1 MNQLVAID
9 LVAGP
14 SFVDAL
20 QRAWD
25 AGDAVLP
32 LDGRLPLPARTAL
45 ADALGA
51 AVVVDAAGE
60 HPREQGRPVETG
72 DALVL
77 PTSGTTGAPKGVVLT
92 HEALD
97 AHARAVHE
105 RLEVDPGRDR
115 WLACLPLAHIG
126 GLGVVVR
133 ALRTD
138 TPLEVQAGFDATEVT
153 RAAAAG
159 ATLVALVP
167 TALDRLGAT
176 SFRRVVLGGGADPA
190 ARPANVVHTYG
201 MTESGGGVVYDG
213 QPLPGVEVRV
223 VDDEIQLRAPTL
235 LRTYR
240 NGTDPRTADGWFP
253 TGDLGALDEEGH
265 LTVFGRRDDLIVT
278 GGENVWPHMVEAAL
292 VEAPGVAEVVV
303 TGHPDPEW
311 GQRVVAY
318 VVVAPHHPLPTLDS
332 LRAHAKT
339 TLPAFAAPREIV
351 IVEELARTALGK
363 VRRGS
368 AVREP

>member
-1 MNQLVAID
+1 V
-9 LVAGP
+9 
-14 SFVDAL
+14 
-20 QRAWD
+20 
-25 AGDAVLP
+25 
-32 LDGRLPLPARTAL
+32 
-45 ADALGA
+45 
-51 AVVVDAAGE
+51 
-60 HPREQGRPVETG
+60 
-72 DALVL
+72 
-77 PTSGTTGAPKGVVLT
+77 
-92 HEALD
+92 
-97 AHARAVHE
+97 
-105 RLEVDPGRDR
+105 
-115 WLACLPLAHIG
+115 
-126 GLGVVVR
+126 GVVVR
-133 ALRTD
+133 AIRTY
-138 TPLEVQAGFDATEVT
+138 TPREVLAGFDATVVT

>member
-1 MNQLVAID
+1 VNHLVALD
-9 LVAGP
+9 LAAGP
-14 SFVDAL
+14 PFVEAL

-25 AGDAVLP
+25 DGDAALP
-32 LDGRLPLPARTAL
+32 LDGRLPPAARIAL

-51 AVVVDAAGE
+51 SVVIDSEGR
-60 HPREQGRPVETG
+60 HRREQGRPVEPG

-92 HEALD
+92 HDALD
-97 AHARAVHE
+97 AHAESVHT
-105 RLEVDPGRDR
+105 RLEVDPARDR

-138 TPLEVQAGFDATEVT
+138 TPLDVHAGFDAAEVV
-153 RAAAAG
+153 RAAEAG

-167 TALDRLGAT
+167 TALDRLGSAP
-176 SFRRVVLGGGADPA
+176 FRQVVLGGGADPTT
-190 ARPANVVHTYG
+190 RPANVVHTYG

-213 QPLPGVEVRV
+213 RPLPGVEVRIA
-223 VDDEIQLRAPTL
+223 DEEIQVRTPTL
-235 LRTYR
+235 LRAYR
-240 NGTDPRTADGWFP
+240 DGTDPRTTDGWYP
-253 TGDLGALDEEGH
+253 TGDLGALDGDGA

-292 VEAPGVAEVVV
+292 VGAPGVAEVVV

-339 TLPAFAAPREIV
+339 TLPAYAAPREV
-351 IVEELARTALGK
+351 VVVDELARTALGK